1 MKKAIVMG
9 ASSGIGFA
17 LAKLLSENDY
27 KVGITGRRISE
38 LEKLRG
44 TKPDC
49 FLISAFDIRDVD
61 ILEHKINTLINDLGG
76 LDLLVYCAGTG
87 NINDTLDFNLEK
99 ETIDTNIIGFTSSS
113 DITFSFFEKQQ
124 FGHLVV
130 ISSVAGIRGNRQAP
144 AYNASKAFQINYI
157 EGLRQKACKLKHPIH
172 ITDIRPG
179 FVDTAMA
186 KGEGLF
192 WVASVEKASIQ
203 ILKAIKAKK
212 KVAYITKRWRI
223 IGVILKL
230 MPKFIYDKL

>member
-1 MKKAIVMG
+1 MRKAIIIG

-27 KVGITGRRISE
+27 KVGITGRGISE
-38 LEKLRG
+38 LEKLKE
-44 TKPDC
+44 TKPDR
-49 FLISAFDIRDVD
+49 FLISAFDIRDTD
-61 ILEHKINTLINDLGG
+61 LLPHKINDLINNLGG
-76 LDLLVYCAGTG
+76 LDLFVYCAGTG
-87 NINDTLDFNLEK
+87 NLNDGLDFRIEK
-99 ETIDTNIIGFTSSS
+99 ETIDTNIIGFTCSSN
-113 DITFSFFEKQQ
+113 IAFNFFEKQQ

-186 KGEGLF
+186 KGDGLF
-192 WVASVEKASIQ
+192 WVASVEKASKQ
-203 ILKAIKAKK
+203 IFNAIKAKK
-212 KVAYITKRWRI
+212 KVAYVTKRWRM
-223 IGVILKL
+223 IGFVLKL
-230 MPKFIYDKL
+230 IPKFIYDKL